1 MSQIPENLKYTDD
14 HEWAE
19 LKEGLLLV
27 GITDHAQSE
36 LGDIVFVELP
46 EIGDVVDKGD
56 SFGTIEAVKTVAE
69 LYSPISGEIIEIN
82 EELADAA
89 ESINEDPYTKGWIV
103 KIKPSDI
110 SQLETLLSADQY
122 SALIH

>member
-19 LKEGLLLV
+19 LKDGLLLV

-46 EIGDVVDKGD
+46 DIGDIVEKGD

-89 ESINEDPYTKGWIV
+89 ESINEAPYSKGWIV
-103 KIKPSDI
+103 KIKPVDI
-110 SQLETLLSADQY
+110 SHIENLLSADQY